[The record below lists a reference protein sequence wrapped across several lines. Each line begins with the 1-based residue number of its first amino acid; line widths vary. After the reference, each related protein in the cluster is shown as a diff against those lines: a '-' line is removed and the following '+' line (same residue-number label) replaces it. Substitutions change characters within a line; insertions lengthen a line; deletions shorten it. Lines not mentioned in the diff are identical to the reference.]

1 MHGLWISNPASKKI
15 KPRRLSANKWKKKDK
30 LQDKQEN
37 RQSTEAHLHQ
47 TLLPLHL
54 HSHLRLHLGLKQS
67 NNKWQRLLRRSARN
81 IQKSQHFTMWKYSPY
96 FHTLFWVLG
105 ITLTRPGESGASTE
119 GGPVVSSV
127 LEDPWVHRNPTQTSC
142 DHEYYNRKE

>member
-1 MHGLWISNPASKKI
+1 MHGLWISNPTSKKI

-30 LQDKQEN
+30 IRDKQEN